1 MRKKPLVIGASAR
14 PSPPKPKSLDFV
26 FQIAI
31 VVTLR
36 MQKTRPYGVAAQPV
50 SFCLFGGGRNE
61 ALVRCHHDVLTT
73 SYPHSL
79 QIAGFYQFIR
89 FAAPPGRIFTLIPGY

>member
-1 MRKKPLVIGASAR
+1 MDNWAKAA
-14 PSPPKPKSLDFV
+14 LDVV
-26 FQIAI
+26 FTITI
-31 VVTLR
+31 VVTFR
-36 MQKTRPYGVAAQPV
+36 IQKKPAHTGVELQPDYY
-50 SFCLFGGGRNE
+50 CLFGGGRNE

>member
-1 MRKKPLVIGASAR
+1 MDNWAKAE
-14 PSPPKPKSLDFV
+14 SLDFIFV
-26 FQIAI
+26 IAI
-31 VVTLR
+31 ALTFR
-36 MQKTRPYGVAAQPV
+36 IKKPPIRRRAPAG